1 MRSAR
6 KADGQIGLK
15 HEDAFAGRLL
25 EIERVDV
32 AHGSGSCTPS
42 ADGLILDSKNGSSE
56 RAYVGLPPVL
66 IANSWK
72 RVCR

>member
-15 HEDAFAGRLL
+15 HEDVFAGRLL

-42 ADGLILDSKNGSSE
+42 ADGLILDSKNAIQRESL
-56 RAYVGLPPVL
+56 RWPPAHL
-66 IANSWK
+66 D
-72 RVCR
+72 C